1 VDSKLYYHYIYIHMI
16 NIIPRFLYFLTAAT
30 LPPIILLI
38 HMNHSIIIEWEITS
52 ILRTAIKLEIILEWR
67 RILFSI
73 IVLFISRNVL
83 KFSKEYIKN
92 DLNNLRFTYLVL
104 IFVISI
110 NILIYIPNIL
120 CLLIGWDGLGI
131 TSFILIIY
139 YNNPRSLRAGILTII
154 TNRLGDVFLLI
165 SIRITMNTGEFLPIF
180 HLVTNKYFFY
190 QWFGILVAAI
200 TKRAQLPFSSW
211 LPAAIAAPTPVS
223 ALVHS
228 STLVTAGIFILY
240 RFNIIITHSKIIQ
253 LIIIISRILTILTA
267 GTMAIYEN
275 DIKKIIALSTLS
287 QLGLIAIPITI
298 NIPILRFFHI
308 AAHAIFKALLFISAG
323 TLIIQNDHKQDIRLF
338 GSFSKLT
345 PLTSSSIIISSIAL
359 IGIPFITGYYSKHKI
374 IEWSSRIYINLIIY
388 AILILIIALTS
399 IYSTRLLIF
408 IIILPIKK
416 STTIKQIRSNNN
428 NTPIITISLIR
439 IWVGRIIQWLSPIK
453 EIHLLIN
460 ENLKQTIPN
469 IIILFSTILAI
480 SIITFTHKNKKHSTT
495 NKLFTSIIFI
505 TPISTQFI
513 LPAYF
518 NLSLSLY
525 KYLDQSWLEK
535 LFRLG
540 LPNRLLN
547 LSLHNN
553 LLLPKYPQNTLLNS
567 IISRIIIIRLLILC

>member
-1 VDSKLYYHYIYIHMI
+1 MDSKLYYHYIYIHMI

-388 AILILIIALTS
+388 TILILIIALTS

>member
-110 NILIYIPNIL
+110 NMLIYIPNIL

-388 AILILIIALTS
+388 TILILIIALTS

-416 STTIKQIRSNNN
+416 STTMKQIRSNNN
-428 NTPIITISLIR
+428 NTPIITMSLIR

-460 ENLKQTIPN
+460 ENLKQAIPN

-535 LFRLG
+535 LLRLG

>member
-1 VDSKLYYHYIYIHMI
+1 MDSKLYYHYIYIHMI

-110 NILIYIPNIL
+110 NMLIYIPNIL

-388 AILILIIALTS
+388 TILILIIALTS

-416 STTIKQIRSNNN
+416 STTMKQIRSNNN
-428 NTPIITISLIR
+428 NTPIITMSLIR

-460 ENLKQTIPN
+460 ENLKQAIPN

-535 LFRLG
+535 LLRLG

>member
-1 VDSKLYYHYIYIHMI
+1 MDSKLYYHYIYIHMI

>member
-16 NIIPRFLYFLTAAT
+16 NIIPRFLYFFTAIT
-30 LPPIILLI
+30 LPPTILLI
-38 HMNHSIIIEWEITS
+38 HMNHSIIIEWEIAS

-287 QLGLIAIPITI
+287 QLGLIAMPITI

-388 AILILIIALTS
+388 TILILIIALTS

>member
-1 VDSKLYYHYIYIHMI
+1 MI
-16 NIIPRFLYFLTAAT
+16 NIIPRFLYFLTAVT

-38 HMNHSIIIEWEITS
+38 HINHSIIIEWEIAS

-139 YNNPRSLRAGILTII
+139 YNNPRSLRAGMLTII

-287 QLGLIAIPITI
+287 QLGLIAMPITI

-323 TLIIQNDHKQDIRLF
+323 TLIIQNCHKQDIRLF

-374 IEWSSRIYINLIIY
+374 IEWSSRIYINLTIY
-388 AILILIIALTS
+388 TILILIIALTS

-408 IIILPIKK
+408 IIMLPIKK
-416 STTIKQIRSNNN
+416 STTMKQIRSKNN
-428 NTPIITISLIR
+428 NTPIITMSLIR
-439 IWVGRIIQWLSPIK
+439 IWVGRIIQWLTPIK

-480 SIITFTHKNKKHSTT
+480 SIITFAYKNKKHSIT